1 MALKKSV
8 CACVDGERQDRKK
21 TEGHLSEGAEARVT
35 GF

>member
-8 CACVDGERQDRKK
+8 CACVDEERQDRKK
-21 TEGHLSEGAEARVT
+21 TEGHLSEASETMVP